1 MINIFAIADSQEES
15 VATPALN
22 RITLFFA
29 LLALVGIGAGLYA
42 QMVGHHHAYANTRE
56 LPWGILISTYAFF
69 AITSTG
75 LCLLAAI
82 SHIFGGNQMAP
93 LANRM
98 VFLSIATIMGAFG
111 IIGMEIENPHRML
124 IYNMLSPNLTS
135 NIWWMGTLYS
145 MAVGFM
151 FLEFYLI
158 LNKQYKQAVTLGVM
172 GAIAEVLANT
182 NLGAVFATQ
191 AGRPFWYG
199 AQLPIFFLAC
209 AFLSGAAAAI
219 IFTHF
224 AFKIRD
230 IELDE
235 TTFTGMQTAGKVL
248 ALMLFLVSVATIW
261 RFIAYYA
268 GGEEAARVAAD
279 ALVSGP
285 LAINFWVFEITFGLA
300 VPLALLMMSG
310 LKSRQMMYYAAL
322 LTLIGQFV
330 SRYDL
335 VVAGQIVPEF
345 AGWSGMPFN
354 LRYMPSITEIL
365 VTCTGFGIA
374 GALFL
379 IGERFFGRT
388 FGEGSSHH

>member
-1 MINIFAIADSQEES
+1 MINIFALADSQEDS
-15 VATPALN
+15 IATPAIN
-22 RITLFFA
+22 RLTLLFV
-29 LLALVGIGAGLYA
+29 LLTLIGIGAGLYA

-82 SHIFGGNQMAP
+82 SHIFGGNRMAP

-98 VFLSIATIMGAFG
+98 VFLSIATIMGAFA

-151 FLEFYLI
+151 FMEFYLLI
-158 LNKQYKQAVTLGVM
+158 NKQYKQAIVLGVM
-172 GAIAEVLANT
+172 GAVAEVLANT

-219 IFTHF
+219 VFTYIAHKLR
-224 AFKIRD
+224 KIEMSKD
-230 IELDE
+230 
-235 TTFTGMQTAGKVL
+235 TFNGIQTAGKVL
-248 ALMLFLVSVATIW
+248 ALMLFLVSVAVIW

-268 GGEEAARVAAD
+268 GGAEAARHAAD

-285 LAINFWVFEITFGLA
+285 LAINFWVFEITLGLA
-300 VPLALLMMSG
+300 VPLGLLAISN
-310 LKSRQMMYYAAL
+310 LKSTRLMFIAAL

-345 AGWSGMPFN
+345 AGWSGLPAN
-354 LRYMPSITEIL
+354 LSYMPSITEML
-365 VTCTGFGIA
+365 VTCTGFGVA

-388 FGEGSSHH
+388 FSESSSH

>member
-1 MINIFAIADSQEES
+1 MINLSALIDSQEES

-22 RITLFFA
+22 RMTLFFT
-29 LLALVGIGAGLYA
+29 LMALVGIAAGLYA

-82 SHIFGGNQMAP
+82 SHIFGGNKMAP

-151 FLEFYLI
+151 FMEFFLI
-158 LNKQYKQAVTLGVM
+158 LNKQYKQAITLGVM

-219 IFTHF
+219 IFTHL
-224 AFKIRD
+224 AFKIRNAEMD
-230 IELDE
+230 DS
-235 TTFTGMQTAGKVL
+235 TFSGMQTAGKVL
-248 ALMLFLVSVATIW
+248 ALMLFLISVATIW

-268 GGEEAARVAAD
+268 GGAEAARVAAN

-285 LAINFWVFEITFGLA
+285 LAINFWVFEISFGLA
-300 VPLALLMMSG
+300 IPLGLLAMSN
-310 LKSRQMMYYAAL
+310 LKSRQMMFYAAL

-345 AGWSGMPFN
+345 AGWSGMPKN
-354 LRYMPSITEIL
+354 LSYLPSITEIL
-365 VTCTGFGIA
+365 VTLVGFGIA

-379 IGERFFGRT
+379 VGERFFGRT
-388 FGEGSSHH
+388 FSDHGGH

>member
-1 MINIFAIADSQEES
+1 MINILTLADSQEEA
-15 VATPALN
+15 VATPAIN
-22 RITLFFA
+22 RMTLFFA

-42 QMVGHHHAYANTRE
+42 QMVGHHHAYANSRE
-56 LPWGILISTYAFF
+56 MPWGILISSYAFF

-82 SHIFGGNQMAP
+82 SHIFGGNRMAP

-98 VFLSIATIMGAFG
+98 VFLSIATIMGAFA
-111 IIGMEIENPHRML
+111 IIGLEIENPHRML

-151 FLEFYLI
+151 FMEFYLI
-158 LNKQYKQAVTLGVM
+158 LNGQFKTAIGLGVM

-199 AQLPIFFLAC
+199 AQLPIYFLAC

-219 IFTHF
+219 IFTHL
-224 AFKIRD
+224 AYKIRNKHM
-230 IELDE
+230 DE
-235 TTFTGMQTAGKVL
+235 TTFNGLQTAGKVL
-248 ALMLFLVSVATIW
+248 ALMLFLISVATIW
-261 RFIAYYA
+261 RFIAYYS
-268 GGEEAARVAAD
+268 GGTEAARTAAS

-300 VPLALLMMSG
+300 LPLGLLAVSN
-310 LKSRQMMYYAAL
+310 LKSRQMMFIAAAMTL
-322 LTLIGQFV
+322 LGQFV

-345 AGWSGMPFN
+345 AGWSGLPMN
-354 LRYMPSITEIL
+354 LHYLPSITEFL
-365 VTCTGFGIA
+365 VTCTGFGIV

-388 FGEGSSHH
+388 FSSNGGH

>member
-1 MINIFAIADSQEES
+1 MINIFALSDSQEDS
-15 VATPALN
+15 VATPAIN
-22 RITLFFA
+22 RMTLLFI
-29 LLALVGIGAGLYA
+29 LLTLIGVGAGLYA

-56 LPWGILISTYAFF
+56 LPWGLLISSYAFF

-82 SHIFGGNQMAP
+82 SHIFGGNRMAP

-98 VFLSIATIMGAFG
+98 VFLSIATIMGAFA

-158 LNKQYKQAVTLGVM
+158 INKEYKPAIILGVM

-209 AFLSGAAAAI
+209 AFLSGAAATI
-219 IFTHF
+219 VFTFLAH
-224 AFKIRD
+224 KIRK
-230 IELDE
+230 IEMNED
-235 TTFTGMQTAGKVL
+235 TTNGIKTAGKVL
-248 ALMLFLVSVATIW
+248 ALMLFLVSVAVIW

-268 GGEEAARVAAD
+268 GGAEAARIAAG
-279 ALVSGP
+279 ALVNGP
-285 LAINFWVFEITFGLA
+285 LSINFWVFEIAFGLA
-300 VPLALLMMSG
+300 IPLG
-310 LKSRQMMYYAAL
+310 LIAISNLRSPKMLFIAAL

-345 AGWSGMPFN
+345 AGWSGLPTN
-354 LRYMPSITEIL
+354 LRYLPSMTEVL
-365 VTCTGFGIA
+365 VACTGFGVA

-388 FGEGSSHH
+388 FGETSGH